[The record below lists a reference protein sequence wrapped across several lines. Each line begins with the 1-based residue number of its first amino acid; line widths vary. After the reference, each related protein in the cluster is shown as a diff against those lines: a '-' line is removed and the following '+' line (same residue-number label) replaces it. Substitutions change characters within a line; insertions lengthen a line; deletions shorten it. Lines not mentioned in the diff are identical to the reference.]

1 MERLTENT
9 RRLIVTVDNA
19 TADVWR
25 AIHSLSDSD
34 LLRPKA
40 LAGLWSRGLPGAMG
54 WSDVLHEAIVR
65 ALSGARRWP
74 AGVPILAFLSGIMRS
89 ICEDQWRRDK
99 LELDIFARD
108 RGLGSEDDI
117 EVACDPGQALDAAQA
132 LAAINELFAA
142 DPPALKIIAGLANG
156 LSASEICEHYGMAQR
171 EYDTARKRMRRALL
185 RHGIEWSAS

>member
-9 RRLIVTVDNA
+9 RRLIVTVENT
-19 TADVWR
+19 TADISR
-25 AIHSLSDSD
+25 AIHLLSDSD
-34 LLRPKA
+34 LLRLKA
-40 LAGLWSRGLPGAMG
+40 LARLWSRGLPGSMS

>member
-99 LELDIFARD
+99 LELDIFASD
-108 RGLGSEDDI
+108 RHLGSEDDI
-117 EVACDPGQALDAAQA
+117 EATCDPEQALNAAQA
-132 LAAINELFAA
+132 LAAINKLFAA
-142 DPPALKIIAGLANG
+142 DTASRMACRHPK
-156 LSASEICEHYGMAQR
+156 SASTTACR
-171 EYDTARKRMRRALL
+171 NVEYDAARKRMRRALL